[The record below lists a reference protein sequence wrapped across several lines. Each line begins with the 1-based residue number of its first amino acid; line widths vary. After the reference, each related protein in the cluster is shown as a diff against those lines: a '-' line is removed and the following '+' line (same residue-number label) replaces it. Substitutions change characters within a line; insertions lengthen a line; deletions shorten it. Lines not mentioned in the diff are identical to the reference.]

1 MLLIRFNAAKIGIYF
16 KPAYVFTTLNKTFL
30 INLIYIVTHFWYI
43 LYRSSRDQEEIKKRS
58 RRDQDFY
65 LQQQNAAT
73 KSVEQLH
80 NK

>member
-58 RRDQDFY
+58 RF
-65 LQQQNAAT
+65 LFAAT
-73 KSVEQLH
+73 KCSNEKRRTITQ
-80 NK
+80 